1 MKLRRSSKIDKPGI
15 LSDICLF
22 AWFGGEKVQS
32 YACRSGLV
40 QYMATLL
47 KDSQRIIDFSPVVV
61 ELKLELVKALGVLAR
76 LHRENQ
82 ELLRNSG
89 SIELLV
95 EMLDD
100 SDEQLRKWACHTLY
114 ISLLNN
120 ALNQTVVIT
129 IPRYYAAILDCGS

>member
-1 MKLRRSSKIDKPGI
+1 MKLRRSSKMDKPGI
-15 LSDICLF
+15 LSDICLY
-22 AWFGGEKVQS
+22 AWFGGNKVQS

-40 QYMATLL
+40 QFMSTML
-47 KDSQRIIDFSPVVV
+47 KDSQRSIDYSPLTLL
-61 ELKLELVKALGVLAR
+61 LKTELVKTLGVLAK

-89 SIELLV
+89 TIELLV
-95 EMLDD
+95 ELLDD
-100 SDEQLRKWACHTLY
+100 EDKELRKWACHTLY

-129 IPRYYAAILDCGS
+129 IPR